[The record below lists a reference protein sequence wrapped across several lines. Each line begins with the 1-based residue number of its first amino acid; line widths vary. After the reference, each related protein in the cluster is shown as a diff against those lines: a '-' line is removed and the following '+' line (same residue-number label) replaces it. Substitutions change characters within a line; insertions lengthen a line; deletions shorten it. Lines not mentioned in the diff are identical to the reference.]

1 MQQTEENPVPAR
13 PKVILIAT
21 GGTIAGTSAS
31 SIDTTDYA
39 PGQVSGEDLINAL
52 PEIAD
57 VARVEVRQFLN
68 VASPDLTNVH
78 LLELARLVRGY
89 AEDETVAG
97 IVITHGTSTTEETAL
112 FLDLVTKTAKPV
124 IVVGAMRPASAISAD
139 GSLNL
144 LQAIALAIS
153 PSARHRGVMIVS
165 NDRIGSA
172 LYTSK
177 SHSQAV
183 DAFRSYDA
191 GHLGVFIGIQPR
203 FFFQPAAVHGLPH
216 FDLRDVAALPR
227 VDILY
232 SHQDEDPGYVDHAIA
247 SGARGIVVA
256 GTGNSTV
263 SKPMERRI
271 DRAMAEGTPVVR
283 ASRTGAGFVSARS
296 EGIAAG
302 FYNPQKARMLLALAI
317 QAGASIAEIE
327 RYFIPE

>member
-13 PKVILIAT
+13 PKVMLIAT
-21 GGTIAGTSAS
+21 GGTIAGRSAS
-31 SIDTTDYA
+31 STDTTDYI
-39 PGQVSGEDLINAL
+39 PGQVSGKDLIDAI

-78 LLELARLVRGY
+78 LLDLARLVRGY

-112 FLDLVTKTAKPV
+112 FLDLVIKTPKPV

-144 LQAIALAIS
+144 LQAVALAIS

-177 SHSQAV
+177 GHSQAV

-191 GHLGVFIGIQPR
+191 GYLGVFVGIQPR
-203 FFFQPAAVHGLPH
+203 FFFAPAAVCGLPY
-216 FDLRDVAALPR
+216 FDLGGIAALPR

-232 SHQDEDPGYVDHAIA
+232 SHQDEDPGYIDHAIA

-317 QAGASIAEIE
+317 QAGASIRTIE
-327 RYFIPE
+327 TYFIPE